1 MATTKQGT
9 ILVVDDEEIMREIL
23 ETLLT
28 RAGYDVRLAASGHEG
43 LELARALPFD
53 AAIVDI
59 MMPGL
64 DGIAT
69 LDELKRID
77 EDLAVI
83 IITAYASV
91 ESAIAAMKS
100 GAFDYVT
107 KPFKNEEVLVVVRN
121 AMERRRLVTENRSLR
136 QNIQERYHKFAN
148 IIGRSPKM
156 RQVFDLIIQAAPS
169 RSTILIQGE
178 SGTGKELVARAI
190 HANSSRSERSF
201 VTVNSG
207 NLPPDLLESTLF
219 GHVKGA
225 FTGAVY
231 PKKGLFDL
239 ADRGSIFFDEIG
251 NVPLETQAKLLRVI
265 QERDF
270 MRLGGMETIKVDVRI
285 IAATNVDLRQMME
298 EGRFREDL
306 FYRLHVISIHLPP
319 LRDRKDDIPLLS
331 HHFLAKYG
339 DENAKAGLEL
349 APDVLDLL
357 TDYDWPG
364 NVRELENVIERAVVL
379 TSGSKIGVE
388 LIPDHVRKAPNF
400 NIPQFVVPPE
410 GISFKDVITDF
421 EKRLIESTLEAA
433 GGVQKR
439 AAELLHIKPTT
450 LNEMIKRYDIRPRR
464 KRQPGN
470 GHDAGSEH
478 NGESRRPAPPVVSPP
493 LTPAGVLEEK

>member
-1 MATTKQGT
+1 MASSQNGT

-23 ETLLT
+23 DTLLS
-28 RAGYDVRLAASGHEG
+28 REGYDVRLAASGAEG
-43 LELARALPFD
+43 LELARAMPFD
-53 AAIVDI
+53 GAIVDI

-83 IITAYASV
+83 IITAFASV
-91 ESAIAAMKS
+91 ESAIAAMKN
-100 GAFDYVT
+100 GAFDYIT
-107 KPFKNEEVLVVVRN
+107 KPFKNDEVLVVVRN
-121 AMERRRLVTENRSLR
+121 AMERRRLVNENRALR
-136 QNIQERYHKFAN
+136 QNIQERYHKFGN
-148 IIGRSPKM
+148 ILGKSQGM

-201 VTVNSG
+201 ITVNSG
-207 NLPPDLLESTLF
+207 NLPADLLESTLF

-239 ADRGSIFFDEIG
+239 ADTGSIFFDEIG

-306 FYRLHVISIHLPP
+306 FYRLHVISIQLPP
-319 LRDRKDDIPLLS
+319 LRDRKDDIPLLAQ
-331 HHFLAKYG
+331 HFLGKYG
-339 DENAKAGLEL
+339 SENKKAALEL
-349 APDVLDLL
+349 TPEALDLL
-357 TDYDWPG
+357 TTYNWPG

-379 TSGSKIGVE
+379 TPGPRIGVE
-388 LIPDHVRKAPNF
+388 MIPDHVRRAPEF
-400 NIPQFVVPPE
+400 QVPQFVVPPE

-421 EKRLIESTLEAA
+421 EKQIIESTLDAA

-464 KRQPGN
+464 RRQTPG
-470 GHDAGSEH
+470 DAEPGG
-478 NGESRRPAPPVVSPP
+478 GESADRGRQTSPAVAP
-493 LTPAGVLEEK
+493 LAAAFEEK

>member
-1 MATTKQGT
+1 VAEKTRSSSRGAV
-9 ILVVDDEEIMREIL
+9 LVIDDEEIMREIL

-28 RAGYDVRLAASGHEG
+28 REGYEVRLASSGTEG
-43 LELARALPFD
+43 LEFARAVPFD

-91 ESAIAAMKS
+91 ESAISAMKA

-107 KPFKNEEVLVVVRN
+107 KPFKNDEVLVVLRN

-148 IIGRSPKM
+148 IIGRSPRM

-190 HANSSRSERSF
+190 HANSSRAEKSF

-239 ADRGSIFFDEIG
+239 ADKGSIFFDEIG

-270 MRLGGMETIKVDVRI
+270 MRLGGIETIKVDVRI

-306 FYRLHVISIHLPP
+306 FYRLHVISIQLPP
-319 LRDRKDDIPLLS
+319 LRDRKDDIPLLAR
-331 HHFLAKYG
+331 HFLDKYG
-339 DENAKAGLEL
+339 EENRKSGLEL
-349 APDVLDLL
+349 MPDALDLL
-357 TDYDWPG
+357 TEYDWPG

-379 TSGSKIGVE
+379 TPGPGIGID
-388 LIPDHVRKAPNF
+388 LIPDHVRRAPNF
-400 NIPQFVVPPE
+400 HMPQFVVPPE

-450 LNEMIKRYDIRPRR
+450 LNEMIKRYEIRPRR
-464 KRQPGN
+464 KRAQSANGN
-470 GHDAGSEH
+470 GHPGDAPAGSD
-478 NGESRRPAPPVVSPP
+478 P
-493 LTPAGVLEEK
+493 LDSVDTNADPGVD

>member
-1 MATTKQGT
+1 
-9 ILVVDDEEIMREIL
+9 V
-23 ETLLT
+23 
-28 RAGYDVRLAASGHEG
+28 AASGAEG

-83 IITAYASV
+83 IITAYGSI
-91 ESAIAAMKS
+91 ESAISAMKS

-121 AMERRRLVTENRSLR
+121 AMERRRLVNENRNLR

-148 IIGRSPKM
+148 IIGRSPRM

-190 HANSSRSERSF
+190 HANSSRADKSF

-285 IAATNVDLRQMME
+285 IAATNVDLRHMME
-298 EGRFREDL
+298 EGKFREDL
-306 FYRLHVISIHLPP
+306 FYRLHVISIQLPP
-319 LRDRKDDIPLLS
+319 LRDRKDDIPLLAQ
-331 HHFLAKYG
+331 HFLGKYG
-339 DENAKAGLEL
+339 DENKKLDLEL
-349 APDVLDLL
+349 APDALDLL
-357 TDYDWPG
+357 TEYDWPG

-379 TSGSKIGVE
+379 TSGSRIGVD

-400 NIPQFVVPPE
+400 AVPQFVVPPE
-410 GISFKDVITDF
+410 GISFKEVITDF

-433 GGVQKR
+433 GGVQKK

-464 KRQPGN
+464 AKK
-470 GHDAGSEH
+470 H
-478 NGESRRPAPPVVSPP
+478 NGGDPGSDQPTEPHPEPA
-493 LTPAGVLEEK
+493 L

>member
-1 MATTKQGT
+1 MANTKQGT

-28 RAGYDVRLAASGHEG
+28 RAGYDVRLASSGSEG

-77 EDLAVI
+77 EDLAVL

-100 GAFDYVT
+100 GAFDYIP

-121 AMERRRLVTENRSLR
+121 AMERRRLVTENRTLR

-190 HANSSRSERSF
+190 HSNSSRSEQSF
-201 VTVNSG
+201 VAVNSASM
-207 NLPPDLLESTLF
+207 LAELLESTLF

-231 PKKGLFDL
+231 PK
-239 ADRGSIFFDEIG
+239 
-251 NVPLETQAKLLRVI
+251 
-265 QERDF
+265 
-270 MRLGGMETIKVDVRI
+270 
-285 IAATNVDLRQMME
+285 
-298 EGRFREDL
+298 
-306 FYRLHVISIHLPP
+306 
-319 LRDRKDDIPLLS
+319 
-331 HHFLAKYG
+331 
-339 DENAKAGLEL
+339 
-349 APDVLDLL
+349 
-357 TDYDWPG
+357 
-364 NVRELENVIERAVVL
+364 
-379 TSGSKIGVE
+379 
-388 LIPDHVRKAPNF
+388 
-400 NIPQFVVPPE
+400 
-410 GISFKDVITDF
+410 
-421 EKRLIESTLEAA
+421 
-433 GGVQKR
+433 
-439 AAELLHIKPTT
+439 
-450 LNEMIKRYDIRPRR
+450 
-464 KRQPGN
+464 
-470 GHDAGSEH
+470 
-478 NGESRRPAPPVVSPP
+478 
-493 LTPAGVLEEK
+493 

>member
-1 MATTKQGT
+1 MATSRNGT

-28 RAGYDVRLAASGHEG
+28 RAGYDVRAASSGAEG
-43 LELARALPFD
+43 LEMARALPFD

-77 EDLAVI
+77 EDLNVI

-91 ESAIAAMKS
+91 ESAIAAMKT
-100 GAFDYVT
+100 GAFDYIT
-107 KPFKNEEVLVVVRN
+107 KPFKNDEVLVVVRN
-121 AMERRRLVTENRSLR
+121 AMERRRLLNENRNLR

-148 IIGRSPKM
+148 IIGRSPRM
-156 RQVFDLIIQAAPS
+156 RQGFDLIIQAAPS
-169 RSTILIQGE
+169 RSTILLQGE
-178 SGTGKELVARAI
+178 SGTGKEPGPPAT

-231 PKKGLFDL
+231 PKKGMFDL
-239 ADRGSIFFDEIG
+239 ADKGSIFFDEIG

-298 EGRFREDL
+298 EGKFREDL
-306 FYRLHVISIHLPP
+306 FYRLHVISIQLPP
-319 LRDRKDDIPLLS
+319 LRDRKDDIPLLV
-331 HHFLAKYG
+331 HHFLQKYG
-339 DENAKAGLEL
+339 AENRKALEL
-349 APDVLDLL
+349 TPEAVDLL
-357 TDYDWPG
+357 GQYDWPG

-379 TSGSKIGVE
+379 
-388 LIPDHVRKAPNF
+388 
-400 NIPQFVVPPE
+400 
-410 GISFKDVITDF
+410 
-421 EKRLIESTLEAA
+421 AA
-433 GGVQKR
+433 G
-439 AAELLHIKPTT
+439 
-450 LNEMIKRYDIRPRR
+450 
-464 KRQPGN
+464 
-470 GHDAGSEH
+470 
-478 NGESRRPAPPVVSPP
+478 SRI
-493 LTPAGVLEEK
+493 G